1 MNEQAGRGIE
11 HFNAG
16 RFAEALAC
24 FRSAVAAGDRDPQT
38 RVLLAHALEAA
49 GKPEQASAAFVRAI
63 KAFPAHEPAYAGL
76 ANLSLRRGLRPP
88 RALRGALR
96 LQPAE
101 GRLESL
107 LSTLRLC
114 AQAWRARDAFVEART
129 ALLRAQRLAPA
140 DAETRLRLVEV
151 LEAQEQRF
159 IAKMPKK
166 APNAALKRL
175 LVEQR
180 RRAKVALLRK
190 RSLEAVAAREGEK
203 AERGLIE
210 ALVRDPRDLT
220 TRRQL
225 REILKQ
231 RYHAPA
237 EDPVEALRRKAL
249 VLASDGRFGRAEAA
263 LRRALALAPKNAAL
277 RALLSKAV
285 VMRGWASPRLRLEQ
299 AERTL
304 RRALAVRPGDE
315 DLRKRLIEVLRSQA
329 NDQLARGE
337 LDAAERTLRRA
348 LSDDPKSARVRADL
362 LTALTTRAQVL
373 LSGGNRAR
381 ALSVVRRILRLDP
394 GNARIRL
401 VHGQSLYIS
410 GRVEAGRALLRS
422 GLRRAGDALSP
433 AERFKT
439 LMKLGRYRDALREAE
454 RILDAGPSL
463 DDLRAFWDPWEWDE
477 RRSLRDHKEEL
488 KRLRAA
494 VGEAAGPW
502 LHYYSGSLK
511 GPAALAHFD
520 ELARF
525 PPRRYG
531 WMYFRAG
538 LMALAASDF
547 PRAAD
552 WLERALRHKPADWRA
567 RCFLAEAHL
576 CLGDTDR
583 ALAEMDRALREA
595 SEKEVGQVL
604 AWRGAFDLWLGR
616 YEEALEREERAAE
629 LSAQCAF
636 CWKGAALLKLGR
648 AQEALEALDAT
659 LERYPLDFEA
669 LVWRGEAKRALGRPR
684 EALEDLARVPKNVD
698 VWARFNAA
706 LAKRALGDEAGM
718 LAEFER
724 IPASIREHI
733 RAKTGKT
740 HASEILEAGL
750 ELSRGFRR
758 AEYSQAVW
766 LR

>member
-16 RFAEALAC
+16 RFAEALEC
-24 FRSAVAAGDRDPQT
+24 FRGALASGDRDPQT

-49 GKPEQASAAFVRAI
+49 GRPEKASAAFVRAI
-63 KAFPAHEPAYAGL
+63 KDSPSHVPAYAGL
-76 ANLSLRRGLRPP
+76 ASLSLRRGVRPP
-88 RALRGALR
+88 RALRAALE
-96 LQPAE
+96 LEPAE
-101 GRLESL
+101 GGLESL
-107 LSTLRLC
+107 LAALRLC
-114 AQAWRARDAFVEART
+114 AQAWRAREEFVEARR
-129 ALLRAQRLAPA
+129 ALMRAQRLAPG

-180 RRAKVALLRK
+180 RRAKVALLRR
-190 RSLEAVAAREGEK
+190 RSLEALAARESEK

-210 ALVRDPRDLT
+210 ALVRDPRDSA

-225 REILKQ
+225 RVLLKE
-231 RYHAPA
+231 RYRAAPPGPA
-237 EDPVEALRRKAL
+237 EGLRRKAL
-249 VLASDGRFGRAEAA
+249 ALACEGRFAQAEAA
-263 LRRALALAPKNAAL
+263 LRRALELAPKDKRL
-277 RALLSKAV
+277 RALLAKTV
-285 VMRGWASPRLRLEQ
+285 VMRGWARPGLRLEQ
-299 AERTL
+299 AEQTL
-304 RRALAVRPGDE
+304 RRALEVRPSDE
-315 DLRKRLIEVLRSQA
+315 DLRKRLIEIMRSQA
-329 NDQLARGE
+329 NDRLAKGD
-337 LDAAERTLRRA
+337 LDGAERTLRRA
-348 LSDDPKSARVRADL
+348 RFDDPGSARVRADL
-362 LTALTTRAQVL
+362 LTALITRAQVL

-381 ALSVVRRILRLDP
+381 AASVVRRVLRLDP

-422 GLRRAGDALSP
+422 GLRRAGDALTP
-433 AERFKT
+433 AERFKA
-439 LMKLGRYRDALREAE
+439 LIKLGRYREALRTAE

-477 RRSLRDHKEEL
+477 RRSLRDHKAEL

-494 VGEAAGPW
+494 VGPEAGPW

-511 GPAALAHFD
+511 GPAALEHFD
-520 ELARF
+520 ELERY

-547 PRAAD
+547 RRAVE

-567 RCFLAEAHL
+567 RCFLAEARL
-576 CLGDTDR
+576 CLGETDR
-583 ALAEMDRALREA
+583 AFAEMDRALKEA
-595 SEKEVGQVL
+595 GENEAGQVL

-616 YEEALEREERAAE
+616 YEEALERLEAAAA

-648 AQEALEALDAT
+648 PLEALDVLDMT
-659 LERYPLDFEA
+659 LERYPLDLEA
-669 LVWRGEAKRALGRPR
+669 RIWRGEVKRVLGRHR
-684 EALEDLARVPKNVD
+684 EALEDLARVPKAVD
-698 VWARFNAA
+698 LWARFNAA
-706 LAKRALGDEAGM
+706 LAKRALGDQAGM

-724 IPASIREHI
+724 IPASIRDYI
-733 RAKTGKT
+733 ARKT
-740 HASEILEAGL
+740 ASNEPAAILEAGL

-758 AEYSQAVW
+758 AEYNQAVW

>member
-1 MNEQAGRGIE
+1 MNAQAGRGIE

-16 RFAEALAC
+16 RFAEALVC
-24 FRSAVAAGDRDPQT
+24 FRSAAASGDRDPQT

-49 GKPEQASAAFVRAI
+49 GQPEKAAAAFVRAI
-63 KAFPAHEPAYAGL
+63 KAFPGHEPAYAGL

-88 RALRGALR
+88 RALRGALK
-96 LQPAE
+96 LAPAE
-101 GRLESL
+101 GGLQGL
-107 LSTLRLC
+107 LATLRLC
-114 AQAWRARDAFVEART
+114 AKAWRARDAFVEART
-129 ALLRAQRLAPA
+129 ALMRAQRLAPA
-140 DAETRLRLVEV
+140 DAETRRSLVEV
-151 LEAQEQRF
+151 LEAQEQNF

-190 RSLEAVAAREGEK
+190 RSLEAVAAREGAK

-225 REILKQ
+225 RDILKQ
-231 RYHAPA
+231 RYHAA
-237 EDPVEALRRKAL
+237 SRDPVEALRRKAL
-249 VLASDGRFGRAEAA
+249 LLASEGRFGRAESA
-263 LRRALALAPKNAAL
+263 LRRALRLAPENKSV
-277 RALLSKAV
+277 RALLSKTV
-285 VMRGWASPRLRLEQ
+285 VMRGWARPALRLEH
-299 AERTL
+299 AEQTL
-304 RRALAVRPGDE
+304 RRALAVRPADE
-315 DLRKRLIEVLRSQA
+315 GLRKRLIEVLRSQA
-329 NDQLARGE
+329 NDQLARGD

-348 LSDDPKSARVRADL
+348 RSDDPESGRVRADL

-381 ALSVVRRILRLDP
+381 AAKVVRRVLRLDP

-422 GLRRAGDALSP
+422 GLRRAGGALTP

-439 LMKLGRYRDALREAE
+439 LMKLGRYREALRAAE
-454 RILDAGPSL
+454 KILDAGASL

-477 RRSLRDHKEEL
+477 RRSLKDHRAEL

-494 VGEAAGPW
+494 VGSAPGPW

-547 PRAAD
+547 RRAAD
-552 WLERALRHKPADWRA
+552 WFERALLHKPADWRA
-567 RCFLAEAHL
+567 RCFLAEARL
-576 CLGDTDR
+576 CLGDTER
-583 ALAEMDRALREA
+583 ALTEMDRALKEA
-595 SEKEVGQVL
+595 SEKEAGQVL

-616 YEEALEREERAAE
+616 YDQALERLERAAAM
-629 LSAQCAF
+629 SAQCAF

-648 AQEALEALDAT
+648 PGEALEALDLT
-659 LERYPLDFEA
+659 LERYPLDLEA
-669 LVWRGEAKRALGRPR
+669 LIWRGETKRVLGRHR
-684 EALEDLARVPKNVD
+684 EALEDLARVPKALD
-698 VWARFNAA
+698 LWARFNAA
-706 LAKRALGDEAGM
+706 LSKRALGDEAGM
-718 LAEFER
+718 LEEFER
-724 IPASIREHI
+724 IPAGIREHL
-733 RAKTGKT
+733 RAKTGESDP
-740 HASEILEAGL
+740 AAILEAGL